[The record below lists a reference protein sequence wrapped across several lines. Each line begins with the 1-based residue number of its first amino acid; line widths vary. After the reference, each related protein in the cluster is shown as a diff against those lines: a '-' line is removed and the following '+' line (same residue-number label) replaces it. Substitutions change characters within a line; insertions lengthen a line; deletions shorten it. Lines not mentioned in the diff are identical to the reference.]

1 MAVRK
6 VKVQSS
12 SSDKGGGG
20 GKADA
25 LAFHKAEQM
34 FSVCSSVI
42 EQWQSTNRELWC
54 VQRKK
59 EIMH

>member
-1 MAVRK
+1 MHQRLFTNVYLLPMAVRK

-42 EQWQSTNRELWC
+42 EQ
-54 VQRKK
+54 
-59 EIMH
+59 

>member
-1 MAVRK
+1 MHQRLFTNVYLLPMAVRK

-12 SSDKGGGG
+12 SSDKGGGGG

-42 EQWQSTNRELWC
+42 EQ
-54 VQRKK
+54 
-59 EIMH
+59 